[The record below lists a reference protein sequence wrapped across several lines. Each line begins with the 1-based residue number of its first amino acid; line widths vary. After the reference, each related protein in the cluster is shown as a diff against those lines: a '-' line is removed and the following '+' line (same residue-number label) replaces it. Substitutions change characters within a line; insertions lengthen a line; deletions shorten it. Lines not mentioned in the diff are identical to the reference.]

1 MTLEERVM
9 ADLKTA
15 MKARDEPALRGL
27 QAIKA
32 EIIKTKTEPGRNGRI
47 DAADELKLLQK
58 ILKQRQGSLDIFISQ
73 NRLDLAAHEQEE
85 MAIIER
91 YLPK

>member
-15 MKARDEPALRGL
+15 VKAIDEPALRGL

-32 EIIKTKTEPGRNGRI
+32 GIIKFKTEPGKNGRM
-47 DAADELKLLQK
+47 DAADELKVLQK
-58 ILKQRQGSLDIFISQ
+58 ILKQRQEILDIFISQ
-73 NRLDLAAHEQEE
+73 NRHDLAAHEQAE
-85 MAIIER
+85 IDVIKS
-91 YLPK
+91 YLP